1 MNIKHLIEIL
11 DVLIFTQGL
20 IFGTQFILLKNTYRP
35 TLFLGLFLLVTSTA
49 HAPTLFSL
57 LNIKALGENGMSLLI
72 HLLFLS
78 IPLFYLHIRSALKLQ
93 RQIKHYTLLIPSGIS
108 FLMLFLLVLYNDPSD
123 FLTSNFYAFYFL
135 IGIIFN
141 TFLIIK
147 IIELM
152 CKRIKKV
159 ENTFT
164 PLDKKSYIIQFIL
177 LLLVI
182 TYHPILLKFKD
193 VNLYFN
199 LLINISISISL
210 YWFIF
215 QGFKP
220 RGLVSLLLSNKE
232 YKKKPNVIPTENQ
245 TELQETFEN
254 IDTFLI
260 QNKEYKNQELTIS
273 DVAKA
278 IQIPAVKVSKA
289 VNHVT
294 GLNFKNYINK
304 LRVQKTLQLF
314 EDDSYRNHTIEA
326 LGIEAGFKS
335 KSTFYRAFKKEMK
348 CSPMEYKQKLG
359 DTM

>member
-49 HAPTLFSL
+49 HAPTLLSL
-57 LNIKALGENGMSLLI
+57 LNIKALGENSMSLLI

-78 IPLFYLHIRSALKLQ
+78 IPLFYLHVRSALKLQ
-93 RQIKHYTLLIPSGIS
+93 KQVKHYTLLIPSSIS

-123 FLTSNFYAFYFL
+123 FISSNFYTFYFL

-141 TFLIIK
+141 TYLIIK

-152 CKRIKKV
+152 IEKIKKT
-159 ENTFT
+159 ENAFNS
-164 PLDKKSYIIQFIL
+164 LDKISYIIQFSL

-182 TYHPILLKFKD
+182 TYHPILLKFKGED
-193 VNLYFN
+193 VYFN
-199 LLINISISISL
+199 LFINISISVSL

-220 RGLVSLLLSNKE
+220 RGLVSLLLSNKQH
-232 YKKKPNVIPTENQ
+232 KKIPNVIPTENQ
-245 TELQETFEN
+245 IELQETFEN

-260 QNKEYKNQELTIS
+260 QNKGYKNQELTIS
-273 DVAKA
+273 DVAKT
-278 IQIPAVKVSKA
+278 IQVPAAKVSKA

-294 GLNFKNYINK
+294 DLNFKNYINK

-314 EDDSYRNHTIEA
+314 EDNAYRNHTIEA

-335 KSTFYRAFKKEMK
+335 KSTFYRAFKKELK
-348 CSPMEYKQKLG
+348 CSPMEYKQKFNK
-359 DTM
+359 